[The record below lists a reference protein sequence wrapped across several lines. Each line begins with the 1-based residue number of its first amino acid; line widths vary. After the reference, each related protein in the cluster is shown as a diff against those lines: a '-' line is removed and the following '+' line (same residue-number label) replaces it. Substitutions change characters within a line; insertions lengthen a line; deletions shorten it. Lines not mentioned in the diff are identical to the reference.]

1 MTSIRTPVTSF
12 GKWEMPMRV
21 FRLSKVATFAVLGG
35 VLAACQ
41 SSAPSAPTAASP
53 ETHALARS
61 IGQTIG
67 RCWFGP
73 GETAFAGY
81 IYSPEPNA
89 VVPRVLIVRKDQPAE
104 RPVLVVEATGASSV
118 SSYGP
123 LLGGPNAGR
132 INADLNRWAKG
143 NTSCT

>member
-1 MTSIRTPVTSF
+1 MTLIGVLA
-12 GKWEMPMRV
+12 RV
-21 FRLSKVATFAVLGG
+21 VGLARAITFVGLSAS
-35 VLAACQ
+35 LAACQ
-41 SSAPSAPTAASP
+41 SSPPSAPSAASP
-53 ETHALARS
+53 EAHALARS
-61 IGQTIG
+61 IGQTMG
-67 RCWFGP
+67 RCWFGT

-104 RPVLVVEATGASSV
+104 RPVLVIEATGASSI
-118 SSYGP
+118 STYGP
-123 LLGGPNAGR
+123 LLDTPNAGR